1 MPKHNTR
8 KRKYLL
14 PGKNLIKGK
23 AEVKTLHL
31 ADMVICVN
39 GSILRFERF
48 AFKSCPVLFRGFR
61 KVETSQFTD
70 MKRSSFVRQIYSLLS
85 ENVTSTTA
93 SRYETL
99 IKYVRWVDD
108 SNDTELIDK
117 DMFHWELI
125 DGFMTWCEVAH

>member
-39 GSILRFERF
+39 GSILRLKGLLLNPVQYCFEVSERL
-48 AFKSCPVLFRGFR
+48 KLV
-61 KVETSQFTD
+61 
-70 MKRSSFVRQIYSLLS
+70 SSL
-85 ENVTSTTA
+85 T
-93 SRYETL
+93 
-99 IKYVRWVDD
+99 
-108 SNDTELIDK
+108 
-117 DMFHWELI
+117 
-125 DGFMTWCEVAH
+125 